1 MQYATIIQI
10 VTPSSFCRADLGA
23 QPAPLRY
30 TRQNK
35 LRLRTF
41 STPLIYC
48 LHAMPQLRAPSASS
62 CLCRTN
68 LQHLDDFEELIGQLP
83 GPSFAELVGKAAIV
97 PKRFFARLTETGPE
111 TFADIRFSQIAKYCA
126 GIVDLVRER
135 DAQYVVIG
143 GVEMREIGVLS
154 LLPVRFSLAFGC
166 VGKAVRAR
174 RHHARHTIAEPVSD
188 ILQPRL
194 PP

>member
-1 MQYATIIQI
+1 MPSTNRTRMRRRRVECVLVMRSPDTGWPALHWRLRRTYPCRRTPQRSGRMVQYATIIQI

-62 CLCRTN
+62 CLCRTI
-68 LQHLDDFEELIGQLP
+68 LQHLDDFEELISQLP

-97 PKRFFARLTETGPE
+97 PKRFFRA
-111 TFADIRFSQIAKYCA
+111 A
-126 GIVDLVRER
+126 G
-135 DAQYVVIG
+135 
-143 GVEMREIGVLS
+143 
-154 LLPVRFSLAFGC
+154 
-166 VGKAVRAR
+166 
-174 RHHARHTIAEPVSD
+174 
-188 ILQPRL
+188 
-194 PP
+194 